1 VSVIVWEAAGMAP
14 ENFSAVFFNESGF
27 WDLASEVSPCISPLE
42 PCNEADGWWGEW
54 RTAFDEQL
62 GDPVQDP
69 ASLGAP
75 SLPREPRQVRAAHP
89 VPTCRPQ
96 RPRMILAL
104 AVLPSTR
111 ACVSGRLQR
120 RKADPT

>member
-1 VSVIVWEAAGMAP
+1 MSVIVWEAAGMAP

-27 WDLASEVSPCISPLE
+27 WDLASEVSPCISPSD

-69 ASLGAP
+69 ASWEHQVYLENLARCAQRTP
-75 SLPREPRQVRAAHP
+75 SRP
-89 VPTCRPQ
+89 V
-96 RPRMILAL
+96 AL
-104 AVLPSTR
+104 ST
-111 ACVSGRLQR
+111 
-120 RKADPT
+120 